1 MLYNPECSVIVV
13 KAHPHK
19 FQNCTS
25 KLSCLN
31 KSENNIMITN
41 KSTSSDD
48 WVQNMLVVQQLAY
61 YWIIHF
67 YTIVARIQAAGE
79 ESSETTVGGL

>member
-13 KAHPHK
+13 KAHSHK

-25 KLSCLN
+25 KSCLN
-31 KSENNIMITN
+31 KNENKIMITN

-48 WVQNMLVVQQLAY
+48 WVQNMLVAQQLAY
-61 YWIIHF
+61 YWII
-67 YTIVARIQAAGE
+67 
-79 ESSETTVGGL
+79 